1 MELRPNKINAALAM
15 LLLSCVRSCLSS
27 SGVVVVVAF
36 SSTTTTITTTT
47 TASFQCSNKQIIHQQ
62 LLKSAVGDDTE
73 GYRIQTNNN
82 DDDDDTLTYQICEAK
97 YSDLP
102 QAAELMTNG
111 FYPELQNNP
120 FMRPIRYLLELDRLQ
135 NNFPYDDDGRHYYLV
150 AILSSNTNTTNDSGS
165 GVGDVDD
172 RKVIG
177 FCDIDGRIP
186 MKNKE
191 KKNIDGLLS
200 SFLLSL
206 LSPFAITNV
215 NRPQPYFSDLSIH
228 SQYRQRGVASSLMK
242 EAERRASCMGFDEL
256 YLGVRST
263 NDVALQMYSRYGYE
277 FITPQGDMVAFLNVQ
292 KGVRLLRRSLLDSDD

>member
-1 MELRPNKINAALAM
+1 MERRPNKINATLVM

-27 SGVVVVVAF
+27 SGVVASF
-36 SSTTTTITTTT
+36 SSTTA
-47 TASFQCSNKQIIHQQ
+47 ASFQCSTKQIIHRQ
-62 LLKSAVGDDTE
+62 LIKAAVAVGDTTE
-73 GYRIQTNNN
+73 DYRIQPTTNNN
-82 DDDDDTLTYQICEAK
+82 NNDNDTLTYQICEAK

-102 QAAELMTNG
+102 QAAELTTTG

-135 NNFPYDDDGRHYYLV
+135 NNFPYDEDGRHYYLV
-150 AILSSNTNTTNDSGS
+150 AILSSNTNTTFDSGS
-165 GVGDVDD
+165 VLDD
-172 RKVIG
+172 RKIIG

-200 SFLLSL
+200 SFLPSL

>member
-27 SGVVVVVAF
+27 SGAVASF
-36 SSTTTTITTTT
+36 SSTTA
-47 TASFQCSNKQIIHQQ
+47 ASFQCSNKQIIHRQ
-62 LLKSAVGDDTE
+62 LIKAAVAVGDTTE
-73 GYRIQTNNN
+73 DYRIQPTTNNN
-82 DDDDDTLTYQICEAK
+82 NNNNDNDTLTYQICEAK

-135 NNFPYDDDGRHYYLV
+135 NNFPYDEDGRHYYLV

-200 SFLLSL
+200 SFLPSL

>member
-1 MELRPNKINAALAM
+1 MERRPNKINATLVM

-27 SGVVVVVAF
+27 SVVVAF
-36 SSTTTTITTTT
+36 SSSSTTITTTT
-47 TASFQCSNKQIIHQQ
+47 TASFQCSTKQIIHQQ
-62 LLKSAVGDDTE
+62 LIKSAVGDIPED
-73 GYRIQTNNN
+73 YRIQPTTNNN
-82 DDDDDTLTYQICEAK
+82 NNNDTLTYQICEAK

-102 QAAELMTNG
+102 QAADLMTTG
-111 FYPELQNNP
+111 FYPELQNNI

-135 NNFPYDDDGRHYYLV
+135 NNFPYDEDGRHYYLV
-150 AILSSNTNTTNDSGS
+150 AILSSNTNTTFDSGS
-165 GVGDVDD
+165 GGVGVNN
-172 RKVIG
+172 RKIIG

-228 SQYRQRGVASSLMK
+228 SHYRRRGVASSLMK

-277 FITPQGDMVAFLNVQ
+277 FIVPQGDMVAFLNVQ
-292 KGVRLLRRSLLDSDD
+292 KGVRMLRRSLLDNGD